1 MWRNGSLNRGVVGQV
16 KRRRFDWP
24 GEICTLGLP
33 RCKRPADV
41 LHPPLSGNLQIPA
54 EGFPEV
60 EPSTCLL
67 FRVFGNSLLIGPKV
81 YRLAADPKMRLK
93 EERGGCKLTVVFGC
107 ELGEKSDANVCSQ
120 FGPKAAEIAVDDAE
134 VEGHPRDVRS
144 SGRDVGAR
152 HENGTSAVGLAK
164 MNHHTVIRALSSSCI
179 RGLRRQRGERFKG
192 RCIPSIAFDSP
203 ERFGYSFGVNGFSL
217 KRRKIAASGGVGRR
231 CPTLHLDDL

>member
-1 MWRNGSLNRGVVGQV
+1 MWRNGSLNRGIVGQV

-60 EPSTCLL
+60 KPSTCLL

-81 YRLAADPKMRLK
+81 HRLAEDSKMWLK
-93 EERGGCKLTVVFGC
+93 EKRGGSKLTIVFGC
-107 ELGEKSDANVCSQ
+107 ELGEESGANVCSQ

-134 VEGHPRDVRS
+134 VKGHPRDV
-144 SGRDVGAR
+144 
-152 HENGTSAVGLAK
+152 
-164 MNHHTVIRALSSSCI
+164 
-179 RGLRRQRGERFKG
+179 
-192 RCIPSIAFDSP
+192 
-203 ERFGYSFGVNGFSL
+203 
-217 KRRKIAASGGVGRR
+217 
-231 CPTLHLDDL
+231 